1 MNSEEWPD
9 PMSSLPSRRFLL
21 HTAQNKSHLSFEAP
35 PPFCDLSLLFT
46 ALCPL
51 DLELQAFTQCT
62 RKRGGFGTCGYY
74 CLYIFISKCLGDS
87 LGGTVLKEKLLE
99 SGMEVEG
106 GNALSIAL

>member
-1 MNSEEWPD
+1 MRSGLTQCHP
-9 PMSSLPSRRFLL
+9 FLL
-21 HTAQNKSHLSFEAP
+21 EGSPSTLLRAKVTSLLHP

-51 DLELQAFTQCT
+51 DLELQVFTQCI
-62 RKRGGFGTCGYY
+62 RKRGVFGTCGYY

-87 LGGTVLKEKLLE
+87 LGGTVLKEKLPE
-99 SGMEVEG
+99 SGMEVEE